1 MELPVAEEQQVFAML
16 KAGHPHISTAE
27 IFRVMADPVN
37 RISPLTQQSLLV
49 NCMNQLQRV
58 EKSRP
63 AVATETLVST
73 ESLIGETPVPHPRTS
88 TPLDFPTVEDAMKV
102 SGESLIILDC
112 PVPASLEHVAILE
125 AEKPK
130 DSELIRWM
138 LTPEAGADF
147 TNGSKPPVFVEPVL
161 KALEK
166 QSAGLEVEELGAV
179 APEGREVYIVPGK
192 DTWSMHEQPSGK
204 CQIKSAEKETW
215 TETETSTASYDKWIR
230 EVEQEEPVPPLVY
243 PVLTKNMT
251 SRKRCIFEACTV
263 TTKKLREHVER
274 THIPWS
280 VSRQCLDL
288 ERAKQFLKLLGKE
301 LGAHSFRELL
311 RITLEQKLY
320 PAAELTKALSA
331 ADQESMQ
338 LFERH
343 INGRANFLLTV
354 SPTNS
359 VGSLIHL
366 RLIAGLMNYFGHQD
380 TTTLTPIEQQVLLS
394 GILYGDVVDAH
405 CHLQEFLQGKRGVEI
420 HGLKKTIYNYG
431 PRAQQNVNIAA
442 LVSAYCFPDEVPYP
456 NVATRAT
463 WKMEEIPVYCC
474 LGLHPKVCNES
485 RDYLLDQLDQ
495 QLMFPDV
502 VAVGEVGLHY
512 SGFRVNRN
520 CQKNMLKQ
528 LVRMAKFGGFPIVIH
543 CRDNPGSST
552 AYFDC
557 MKVLESEL
565 LPTHPVYLHCFT
577 AGIQVF
583 EAWQKVFPGMYFGFS
598 PKIVWGTHHVEC
610 LDVVKRIS
618 LSNILLESDCPF
630 LPNRDVGEPQN
641 TPWSIVNVAQKI
653 SEVVGQNTL
662 TIMKYTARNAKD
674 FYNI

>member
-1 MELPVAEEQQVFAML
+1 M
-16 KAGHPHISTAE
+16 
-27 IFRVMADPVN
+27 
-37 RISPLTQQSLLV
+37 
-49 NCMNQLQRV
+49 
-58 EKSRP
+58 
-63 AVATETLVST
+63 
-73 ESLIGETPVPHPRTS
+73 
-88 TPLDFPTVEDAMKV
+88 
-102 SGESLIILDC
+102 
-112 PVPASLEHVAILE
+112 
-125 AEKPK
+125 
-130 DSELIRWM
+130 
-138 LTPEAGADF
+138 
-147 TNGSKPPVFVEPVL
+147 EPVL

-204 CQIKSAEKETW
+204 CQIKSAEEETW

-263 TTKKLREHVER
+263 TTKKLHEHVER

-359 VGSLIHL
+359 VGILIHL
-366 RLIAGLMNYFGHQD
+366 RLIAGLMNYLGHQD

-405 CHLQEFLQGKRGVEI
+405 CHL
-420 HGLKKTIYNYG
+420 
-431 PRAQQNVNIAA
+431 
-442 LVSAYCFPDEVPYP
+442 
-456 NVATRAT
+456 
-463 WKMEEIPVYCC
+463 
-474 LGLHPKVCNES
+474 
-485 RDYLLDQLDQ
+485 
-495 QLMFPDV
+495 
-502 VAVGEVGLHY
+502 
-512 SGFRVNRN
+512 
-520 CQKNMLKQ
+520 
-528 LVRMAKFGGFPIVIH
+528 
-543 CRDNPGSST
+543 
-552 AYFDC
+552 
-557 MKVLESEL
+557 
-565 LPTHPVYLHCFT
+565 
-577 AGIQVF
+577 
-583 EAWQKVFPGMYFGFS
+583 
-598 PKIVWGTHHVEC
+598 
-610 LDVVKRIS
+610 
-618 LSNILLESDCPF
+618 
-630 LPNRDVGEPQN
+630 
-641 TPWSIVNVAQKI
+641 
-653 SEVVGQNTL
+653 
-662 TIMKYTARNAKD
+662 
-674 FYNI
+674 